1 VERQSVER
9 AKLEGGATL
18 YALTLHGKRAEDQRY
33 FCAIPKSK
41 ASAGAE
47 AAISIQPTHFLF
59 DLISEQ

>member
-33 FCAIPKSK
+33 FCAIPK